1 MTQLHPLFVYGTL
14 MSDQRAFHLL
24 APAVTHSARA
34 ALTEADLH
42 VVSWY
47 PLAVPGTGTVHGEVH
62 WLDHQTYAAVLAR
75 LDEYEGDEYVRLV
88 RPVQLPTGE
97 RVEAW
102 VYLGDP
108 ASAQTLPRLEHGDWR
123 AHGRA

>member
-1 MTQLHPLFVYGTL
+1 MTQQHPLFVYGTL

-24 APAVTHSARA
+24 ADAVTRSARA
-34 ALTEADLH
+34 ALTDADLH

-47 PLAVPGTGTVHGEVH
+47 PLAVPGTGMVHGEVH
-62 WLDHQTYAAVLAR
+62 RLDHQAYAAVLAR

-97 RVEAW
+97 QVDAW

-108 ASAQTLPRLEHGDWR
+108 TPAQALPRLEHGDWR
-123 AHGRA
+123 AYVRA